1 MNPPVNTVDWRSAM
15 KQIDRRIRSMGRAA
29 TLLAF
34 GWIASGAQAL
44 QPDAPSGNS
53 PATIVVV
60 GDAQAVRD
68 SAEQFIQGTGVA
80 SGNTPAA
87 RWVDPVCPRVLG
99 LHDRGARAAEAKIRT
114 IAAQV
119 GAEVAPEPCDSNIVI
134 TFAPDAGSVVREI
147 HRRSPGRL
155 AQISR
160 TRLDALLSG
169 SAPVRWWYAA
179 EVRGRH
185 GERAQLMSG
194 TQGQNTAPSAEMG
207 GGSPFGGAA
216 TLLHYENSIVSTLS
230 QRVLVSA
237 SVVIDQDEVLGKR
250 LDAVAAYAALVA
262 LAEIRSGDFAQEGSI
277 LNLFAASRAPLELT
291 AQDTAFLHALYRL
304 PLDRQAR
311 RHRGLLVGGM
321 VSAQTVAN

>member
-1 MNPPVNTVDWRSAM
+1 M
-15 KQIDRRIRSMGRAA
+15 KQIDRRLRSTARAA
-29 TLLAF
+29 TLLAL
-34 GWIASGAQAL
+34 GWIASAAHAL
-44 QPDAPSGNS
+44 QPAAPSDNS
-53 PATIVVV
+53 PASILVV
-60 GDAQAVRD
+60 GDARAVRN
-68 SAEQFIQGTGVA
+68 SAERFIQGTGVA
-80 SGNTPAA
+80 SGTTPAA

-99 LHDRGARAAEAKIRT
+99 LSDQGARAAEARIRT

-119 GAEVAPEPCDSNIVI
+119 GAEVAPEPCDSNIVV

-147 HRRSPGRL
+147 HRRSPRRL
-155 AQISR
+155 AQLSP

-185 GERAQLMSG
+185 GERARQMPG
-194 TQGQNTAPSAEMG
+194 TQGQNSAPSGEMG
-207 GGSPFGGAA
+207 GGSSFGGDAA

-262 LAEIRSGDFAQEGSI
+262 LAEIRSGDFAPEGSI
-277 LNLFAASRAPLELT
+277 LNLFAASRAPRELT
-291 AQDTAFLHALYRL
+291 AQDTAFLQALYRL
-304 PLDRQAR
+304 PLDREAR
-311 RHRGLLVGGM
+311 RHRGLLVGGR
-321 VSAQTVAN
+321 VSAQTGAN